1 MRQLSN
7 KEITGVS
14 GAYAFGDFSKAI
26 FNNFKTL
33 LDNLFKGKAEHFPLV
48 PVPRPE
54 EPGLPI
60 KIK

>member
-33 LDNLFKGKAEHFPLV
+33 LENLFTKKEWWDGPFQIPQTNT
-48 PVPRPE
+48 
-54 EPGLPI
+54 PGLPI
-60 KIK
+60 IKK